1 MHGLIPFVCASL
13 QERCYLLKI
22 FDISLP
28 ISPDL
33 PVWPGDPPVVLERI
47 RARSEGSASNDSRIA
62 CSVHSG
68 THVDAPL
75 HFIDQGASV
84 EDLPLDILVG
94 PTEVVEVPE
103 ADIITQEILENQPL
117 PEETKRL
124 LIKTRNSALWQDAKQ
139 AFNPDFVALDSQAA
153 RWVVDQ
159 GIRLIGVD
167 YLSVQL
173 FSDKD
178 PTTHQALLEAGVVI
192 VEGLNLREVKPGTYQ
207 LICLPIKL
215 VGSDGAPARTILI
228 EE

>member
-1 MHGLIPFVCASL
+1 
-13 QERCYLLKI
+13 LKI

-33 PVWPGDPPVVLERI
+33 PVWPGDPAVVLERI
-47 RARSEGSASNDSRIA
+47 RAQSEGSASNDSRIA

-84 EDLPLDILVG
+84 DQLPLDILVG
-94 PTEVVEVPE
+94 PVEVVEVPNT
-103 ADIITQEILENQPL
+103 DSITRDILESLPL
-117 PEETKRL
+117 PEQTERL
-124 LIKTRNSALWQDAKQ
+124 LIKTRNSTLWQDTGH
-139 AFNPDFVALDSQAA
+139 AFNPDFVALDRQAA
-153 RWVVDQ
+153 RWVVDR
-159 GIRLIGVD
+159 GVRLIGVD

-173 FSDKD
+173 FNDKA
-178 PTTHQALLEAGVVI
+178 PTTHRVLLEAGVVI
-192 VEGLNLREVKPGTYQ
+192 VEGLDMREIEPGRYQ
-207 LICLPIKL
+207 LICLPLKL

>member
-1 MHGLIPFVCASL
+1 
-13 QERCYLLKI
+13 LKI

-47 RARSEGSASNDSRIA
+47 RARSEGSASNDSRIG

-75 HFIDQGASV
+75 HFIDHGASV
-84 EDLPLDILVG
+84 EQLPLDILVG
-94 PTEVVEVPE
+94 PAEVV
-103 ADIITQEILENQPL
+103 ALTNTDIITQDILKSLTL

-124 LIKTRNSALWQDAKQ
+124 LIKTRNSALWRDANH
-139 AFNPDFVALDSQAA
+139 AFNPDFVALDRQAA
-153 RWVVDQ
+153 RWVVER
-159 GIRLIGVD
+159 GIRLIGID

-173 FSDKD
+173 FNDQD
-178 PTTHQALLEAGVVI
+178 PATHRVLLEAGVVI
-192 VEGLNLREVKPGTYQ
+192 VEGLDMREVKPGSYR

-215 VGSDGAPARTILI
+215 AGSDGAPARTILI

>member
-1 MHGLIPFVCASL
+1 M
-13 QERCYLLKI
+13 KI
-22 FDISLP
+22 IDISLS
-28 ISPDL
+28 IRPDL
-33 PVWPGDPPVVLERI
+33 PVWPGDPPIVLERI

-84 EDLPLDILVG
+84 EQLPLDILVG
-94 PTEVVEVPE
+94 PAVVVEDLRAEV
-103 ADIITQEILENQPL
+103 ITPDILESLAL
-117 PEETKRL
+117 PEETTRL
-124 LIKTRNSALWQDAKQ
+124 LIKTRNAALWRDDKL

-153 RWVVDQ
+153 RWLVDR
-159 GIRLIGVD
+159 GIGLIGVD

-173 FSDKD
+173 FKDKD
-178 PTTHQALLEAGVVI
+178 PTTHRVLLDAGVVI
-192 VEGLNLREVKPGTYQ
+192 VEGLDLHAVKPGTYQ
-207 LICLPIKL
+207 LICLPLKL

>member
-1 MHGLIPFVCASL
+1 LKK
-13 QERCYLLKI
+13 RCYLLKI

-33 PVWPGDPPVVLERI
+33 PVWPGDPPIVLERI
-47 RARSEGSASNDSRIA
+47 RAKSEGSASNDSRIA

-84 EDLPLDILVG
+84 EQLPLDILVG
-94 PTEVVEVPE
+94 PAAVVEVPDT
-103 ADIITQEILENQPL
+103 DIITPNILERLTLSEQ
-117 PEETKRL
+117 TKRL
-124 LIKTRNSALWQDAKQ
+124 LIKTRNAALWRDARQ
-139 AFNPDFVALDSQAA
+139 AFNPDFVALDSHAA
-153 RWVVDQ
+153 RWVVDR
-159 GIRLIGVD
+159 GIGLIGVD

-173 FSDKD
+173 FKDKD
-178 PTTHQALLEAGVVI
+178 PTTHRVLLDAGVVI
-192 VEGLNLREVKPGTYQ
+192 VEGLDLHAVKPGTYQ
-207 LICLPIKL
+207 LICLPLKL

>member
-1 MHGLIPFVCASL
+1 M
-13 QERCYLLKI
+13 KI

-33 PVWPGDPPVVLERI
+33 PVWPGDPPVVLERV
-47 RARSEGSASNDSRIA
+47 RTRSEGSASNDSRIA

-84 EDLPLDILVG
+84 EHLPLDILVG
-94 PTEVVEVPE
+94 PAALVEVPE

-124 LIKTRNSALWQDAKQ
+124 LIKTRNSALWQDATQ

-153 RWVVDQ
+153 RWVVDR

-173 FSDKD
+173 FNDKD
-178 PTTHQALLEAGVVI
+178 PTTHRVLLEAGVVI
-192 VEGLNLREVKPGTYQ
+192 LEGLDLRAVKPGNYK

>member
-1 MHGLIPFVCASL
+1 
-13 QERCYLLKI
+13 
-22 FDISLP
+22 
-28 ISPDL
+28 
-33 PVWPGDPPVVLERI
+33 
-47 RARSEGSASNDSRIA
+47 
-62 CSVHSG
+62 
-68 THVDAPL
+68 
-75 HFIDQGASV
+75 
-84 EDLPLDILVG
+84 
-94 PTEVVEVPE
+94 
-103 ADIITQEILENQPL
+103 
-117 PEETKRL
+117 
-124 LIKTRNSALWQDAKQ
+124 LWQDAKQ

-153 RWVVDQ
+153 RWVVDR

-178 PTTHQALLEAGVVI
+178 PATHQALLEAGVVI